1 MKVKDRFG
9 YMVLG
14 GVIVALALI
23 VTSYGSRLS
32 AQKDVFGEITC
43 TGLTVLDPDGRQVIR
58 LMVDD
63 LGGLIGVLGKNGV
76 LASAMGS
83 DKDGGRVEVF
93 GKDEKPRAFLDVD
106 EHGGMVA
113 AVGNNEKQ
121 SVGMY
126 IAELGGLVEVNGKD
140 ESKINLSFNEYGGNV
155 AVIGHGGL
163 VGILGKDMSPKA
175 VMGAGDYGG
184 RINVM
189 GSKGFYPQAI
199 VDVGE
204 QMAQIKVVGQDGNT
218 AAGMLISESDS
229 LVLTRKDGVTTGHL
243 GKQ

>member
-93 GKDEKPRAFLDVD
+93 GKDEKPR
-106 EHGGMVA
+106 
-113 AVGNNEKQ
+113 
-121 SVGMY
+121 
-126 IAELGGLVEVNGKD
+126 
-140 ESKINLSFNEYGGNV
+140 
-155 AVIGHGGL
+155 
-163 VGILGKDMSPKA
+163 GILGC
-175 VMGAGDYGG
+175 
-184 RINVM
+184 R
-189 GSKGFYPQAI
+189 
-199 VDVGE
+199 
-204 QMAQIKVVGQDGNT
+204 
-218 AAGMLISESDS
+218 
-229 LVLTRKDGVTTGHL
+229 
-243 GKQ
+243 

>member
-1 MKVKDRFG
+1 M
-9 YMVLG
+9 
-14 GVIVALALI
+14 A
-23 VTSYGSRLS
+23 
-32 AQKDVFGEITC
+32 
-43 TGLTVLDPDGRQVIR
+43 
-58 LMVDD
+58 
-63 LGGLIGVLGKNGV
+63 
-76 LASAMGS
+76 
-83 DKDGGRVEVF
+83 GRVDVF

-113 AVGNNEKQ
+113 VVGNNEKH
-121 SVGMY
+121 SVGVY
-126 IAELGGLVEVNGKD
+126 VAELGGVVEVNGKD
-140 ESKINLSFNEYGGNV
+140 ESMINLSFNEYGGYI

-163 VGILGKDMSPKA
+163 VGILGKDMFLKA

-204 QMAQIKVVGQDGNT
+204 KTAQIKVVGQDGNT
-218 AAGMLISESDS
+218 AAGMLIGESDS
-229 LVLTRKDGVTTGHL
+229 LVLTRKDGVTTGRL